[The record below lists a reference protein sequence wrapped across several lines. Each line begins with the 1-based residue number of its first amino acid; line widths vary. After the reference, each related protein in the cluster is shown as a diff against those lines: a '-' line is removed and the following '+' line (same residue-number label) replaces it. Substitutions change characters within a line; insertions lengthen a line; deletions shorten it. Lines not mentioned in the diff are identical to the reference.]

1 MFHHTNKKIAFYTN
15 IKNKDVTLYNGSEYD
30 EITEQEKIDIL
41 KKPYSCDFILVK
53 YDGKNIEKDYK
64 DYIDEIERIKIL
76 TNGKI
81 NMYQT
86 GTYSN
91 TAICLFNSMNKIKS
105 IAVNKYEI
113 PFLENGGGVRYAKAY
128 VGKAYKYDICSCYPA
143 IMKSKTF
150 KVPIN
155 KGTLTSIST
164 ETINKKRYLQYG
176 IYNVSIT
183 CDDRLKFTTQS
194 SNMYSHIEVN
204 YAKQLNLTI
213 ESIGEHL
220 IFNSDDLV
228 TGYSIFNEFVTYMFD
243 MKKKDKV
250 FKKILNTLWGG
261 LTAKSGGIR
270 TVNMLYSEIDTRQN
284 QILKMSPINDNNNMC
299 EVTIKYP
306 VLFYKSNYARLNAF
320 ILGTARV
327 NMHKTFDKIGYD
339 TVLFSHTDSIIT
351 NKRIQYDMLK
361 FGDDL
366 GMWKFEGVSQ
376 NCKVVNMNKY
386 TFPILKT

>member
-1 MFHHTNKKIAFYTN
+1 MFHRTNKQIAFFT
-15 IKNKDVTLYNGSEYD
+15 KVKGKDVSIYNGSSYD
-30 EITEQEKIDIL
+30 EITEQEKIEIL
-41 KKPYSCDFILVK
+41 KKPYGYDFILVK
-53 YDGKNIEKDYK
+53 YDGTNIKKDYK

-76 TNGKI
+76 SDGRI

-91 TAICLFNSMNKIKS
+91 TAMCLFNSMNKIK
-105 IAVNKYEI
+105 ADTVDKYEI
-113 PFLENGGGVRYAKAY
+113 PFLENGGGVRYARPYA
-128 VGKAYKYDICSCYPA
+128 GKAYKYDICSCYPA

-155 KGTLTSIST
+155 KGTLTSMST
-164 ETINKKRYLQYG
+164 DAIIKKRYLQYG

-183 CDDRLKFTTQS
+183 CDDRLKFTTQT

-213 ESIGEHL
+213 ESLGEHL

-228 TGYSIFNEFVTYMFD
+228 TGYSVFNEFITYMFD

-261 LTAKSGGIR
+261 LTAKSGGVR
-270 TVNMLYSEIDTRQN
+270 TIKMLYSEIDTRQN
-284 QILKMSPINDNNNMC
+284 QILKMSPIDRDTC
-299 EVTIKYP
+299 DVTIKYP

-320 ILGTARV
+320 ILGQARV
-327 NMHKTFDKIGYD
+327 NMHKTFNKIGYD
-339 TVLFSHTDSIIT
+339 TVLYSHTDSIVT
-351 NKRIQYDMLK
+351 NKRIQYDILK

-366 GMWKFEGVSQ
+366 GMWKFEGVSN
-376 NCKVVNMNKY
+376 NCTVTNMNKH
-386 TFPILKT
+386 TFPL